1 MSWSKTAWQS
11 GSVIY
16 EQITQMSFIK
26 ELIIGTLDPEKFKF
40 YIAQDSLYLAAF
52 GRALSLIAARA
63 QTSEQ
68 ALEFMRFAEGAIV
81 VEQALHAG
89 YFQKLNI
96 ESGVPIS
103 PTCQHYAHYLL
114 SQAALA
120 PLEVAMA
127 AVLPC
132 FWIYK
137 EVGDYI
143 YKQEQVPG
151 NPYQDWINT
160 YAGEEF
166 GNIVAR
172 AIRVCDE
179 VAETC
184 TPSQQQAMIETY
196 VHASR
201 LEWMFWDSAWRLE
214 QWPV

>member
-1 MSWSKTAWQS
+1 MSWSNTAWQA
-11 GSVIY
+11 GNPIY
-16 EQITQMSFIK
+16 TQITQMSFIR
-26 ELIIGTLDPEKFKF
+26 ELINGTLSPEKFKF
-40 YIAQDSLYLAAF
+40 YIAQDSIYLAGF

-63 QTSEQ
+63 QHSAH
-68 ALEFMRFAEGAIV
+68 ALEFMRFAEGALV

-96 ESGVPIS
+96 MPDVPIS
-103 PTCQHYAHYLL
+103 PTCQHYTHFLL

-127 AVLPC
+127 SVLPC

-137 EVGDYI
+137 AVGDYI
-143 YKQEQVPG
+143 LAQEQLPD

-166 GNIVAR
+166 GKIVAR

-184 TPSQQQAMIETY
+184 TSAQHQVMTAAY
-196 VHASR
+196 VTASK
-201 LEWMFWDSAWRLE
+201 LEWMFWDSAYRLE
-214 QWPV
+214 EWPV